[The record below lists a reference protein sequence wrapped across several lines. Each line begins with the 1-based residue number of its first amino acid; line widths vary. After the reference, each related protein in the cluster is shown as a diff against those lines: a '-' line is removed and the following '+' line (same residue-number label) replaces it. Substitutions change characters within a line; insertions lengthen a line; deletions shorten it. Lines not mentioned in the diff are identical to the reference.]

1 MPHLPATPD
10 FDTLVALH
18 ERDQGAFESLRR
30 SLLEAAVASA
40 PACRQP
46 TLHRLLKRMEA
57 SRAEAASPQQAAA
70 HAFIAMAES
79 LQELRLAWQQAFHAL
94 GELQT
99 QILLERVR

>member
-1 MPHLPATPD
+1 MPPPPLTPD

-18 ERDQGAFESLRR
+18 ECDQDAFESLRR
-30 SLLEAAVASA
+30 SLLEEAVASA

-46 TLHRLLKRMEA
+46 ALHRLLRRIEA
-57 SRAEAASPQQAAA
+57 NRAEAASPQQAVAQ
-70 HAFIAMAES
+70 AFIAMADS